1 MTKGSKAAE
10 SSRSGEAH
18 GSPEAGGAA
27 AARGQTKVKARA
39 GYHHGDLRAALLTA
53 GEAELNEKGI
63 EAFSLRG
70 VAKRAG
76 VSHAAPAHH
85 FGDVNGLLSDLAAVG
100 HRRFVAVQ
108 ERRQKKAG
116 SNPAAQ
122 LVAAGLGY
130 IDFAMANPAL
140 FDLMFSSKRPDFCR
154 GELAEAATLAFRKL
168 LEDVGRFR
176 GGHPCEDE
184 AMMADA
190 MATWAMVHGLAG
202 LLNGGRM
209 KVLQNL
215 PRKQREELLA
225 DMILRAA
232 APRSF

>member
-1 MTKGSKAAE
+1 MVKRGSKTASVAE
-10 SSRSGEAH
+10 SPDAPSGA
-18 GSPEAGGAA
+18 
-27 AARGQTKVKARA
+27 KAKPR
-39 GYHHGDLRAALLTA
+39 YHHGDLRAALLKA
-53 GEAELNEKGI
+53 GEAELSERGI

-108 ERRQKKAG
+108 EKRQKRAG
-116 SNPAAQ
+116 DDPAAR

-154 GELAEAATLAFRKL
+154 GELAEAATIAFEKL
-168 LEDVGRFR
+168 LDDVGRYR
-176 GGHPCEDE
+176 KADPRADE
-184 AMMADA
+184 AAMADA
-190 MATWAMVHGLAG
+190 MATWAMVHGLAD
-202 LLNGGRM
+202 LLNNGRM
-209 KVLQNL
+209 KVLQTL
-215 PRKQREELLA
+215 PRKRRDGILA

-232 APRSF
+232 GPG

>member
-1 MTKGSKAAE
+1 MVKRGAKRTNVAE
-10 SSRSGEAH
+10 SSDASPGVSSGTQ
-18 GSPEAGGAA
+18 
-27 AARGQTKVKARA
+27 ARPR
-39 GYHHGDLRAALLTA
+39 YHHGDLRAALLKA
-53 GEAELNEKGI
+53 GEAELSERGI

-108 ERRQKKAG
+108 EKRQKRAG
-116 SNPAAQ
+116 DDAAAQ

-130 IDFAMANPAL
+130 IDFATANPAL

-154 GELAEAATLAFRKL
+154 GELAEASYIAFEKL
-168 LEDVGRFR
+168 LDDVGRYR
-176 GGHPCEDE
+176 KADPRAED
-184 AMMADA
+184 AVMADA
-190 MATWAMVHGLAG
+190 MSTWAMVHGLAD
-202 LLNGGRM
+202 LLNNGRM
-209 KVLQNL
+209 KYLQNL
-215 PRKQREELLA
+215 PRKHRDEILA

-232 APRSF
+232 APR

>member
-1 MTKGSKAAE
+1 MASRWRKQRGMTKEARPTKAAKV
-10 SSRSGEAH
+10 A
-18 GSPEAGGAA
+18 AGAK
-27 AARGQTKVKARA
+27 TKAR
-39 GYHHGDLRAALLTA
+39 YHHGDLRAALLKA
-53 GEAELNEKGI
+53 GEAELSEKGI

-108 ERRQKKAG
+108 QKRQKKAG
-116 SNPAAQ
+116 NDASAQ

-154 GELAEAATLAFRKL
+154 GELAEAATIAFEKL
-168 LEDVGRFR
+168 LDDVGRYR
-176 GGHPCEDE
+176 DGDPCRDE
-184 AMMADA
+184 AVMADA
-190 MATWAMVHGLAG
+190 MATWAMVHGLAE
-202 LLNGGRM
+202 LLNNGRM

-215 PRKQREELLA
+215 PRKRREKILA

-232 APRSF
+232 GSR